1 MDILQIID
9 QMVMILVYEFAC
21 KYSNRQQQNTMTVSV
36 MSTPHFV
43 WHLFLCHILL
53 CLHIVLF
60 LLSSGWYSPC
70 LCCCCLST
78 SRGNKCS
85 YYEAISRVSGH
96 KVTIKEHHIEN
107 YEGQEPA
114 EEAKILSK
122 LSHACIPRLREVFLT
137 DNSLFMVMD
146 FIDSKRLKNFIDS
159 TSKTSSFAIGDVRT
173 IVKSLLAGIHYCHER
188 NIIIRNL
195 TPDTIMV
202 KKSGGIMHAS
212 TIYEVKI
219 TDFSCAV
226 LNGSTKSLSDH
237 PLFDWNDVPYI
248 APEALLEQPYSKSMD
263 MWSVGVLIYLM
274 IAGDLPFANSED
286 DKVLL
291 NAIKVSSSYPLPL
304 CTHPH
309 HYLVIICY
317 DCMVVN
323 SMHNIHLMKILY
335 GLM

>member
-1 MDILQIID
+1 MGSANVLPFGSKTAKGYIDTMLDSKGGLGPRITKRYGHPSNYRSDGYDIGLRVRI
-9 QMVMILVYEFAC
+9 
-21 KYSNRQQQNTMTVSV
+21 
-36 MSTPHFV
+36 
-43 WHLFLCHILL
+43 
-53 CLHIVLF
+53 
-60 LLSSGWYSPC
+60 
-70 LCCCCLST
+70 
-78 SRGNKCS
+78 RGNKCS

-274 IAGDLPFANSED
+274 IAGDLPFANSDD

-291 NAIKVSSSYPLPL
+291 NAIKHAQYSFDENPVWAN
-304 CTHPH
+304 
-309 HYLVIICY
+309 VKDIIKALIGKLLISNPTQRLTAREMLK
-317 DCMVVN
+317 DPW
-323 SMHNIHLMKILY
+323 ILTGY
-335 GLM
+335 